1 MHSIEHL
8 HSNVL
13 STFED
18 TFNFQAHSE
27 VVKTD
32 NVTNSEANDA
42 GVKWG
47 ESALHCGKVCI
58 SISQLNM

>member
-8 HSNVL
+8 HSNVS
-13 STFED
+13 STFKD

-32 NVTNSEANDA
+32 NVSNSEANDV

-47 ESALHCGKVCI
+47 GSALHSEKVCI
-58 SISQLNM
+58 SINNN